1 MEVRGEEVL
10 ITVTE
15 KVRFVETDAMGVAHH
30 SNYFR
35 WFAMGRVDLLKQ
47 PEIYL
52 NVLLDSGIVLQ
63 ITEVD
68 CKYKK

>member
-1 MEVRGEEVL
+1 MQKCYYLRMEVRGEEVL

-35 WFAMGRVDLLKQ
+35 WFEMGRVDHRCRTNFLFFCTWFRFL
-47 PEIYL
+47 
-52 NVLLDSGIVLQ
+52 G
-63 ITEVD
+63 
-68 CKYKK
+68 C